1 MSNAAAHVELG
12 TKNVGVL
19 LREYAIPGIIAMTA
33 ASLYNMVD
41 SIYIGHIKDIGAY
54 AISGLAVTFPLM
66 NLSTALGTLVGVGA
80 STMISVLL
88 GQKNYTS
95 ANRVLANE
103 VALNIIIGTI
113 FAVLTLSFIEPILYF
128 FGASEN
134 TLPFA
139 KDYMSIILLGNVITH
154 LYFGL
159 NNCIRASGNPK
170 KAMNLTIFTV
180 VFNSILDPILIF
192 GLDMGIKGAA
202 IATIVSQMLALSFA
216 WKYFMDKKNILHFP
230 KGIFKLDWKI
240 AKSSLEIG
248 MGPFLMNSASSIVT
262 LFINQQLRKY
272 GGDLSLGAYGIVNR
286 ISFLFV
292 MIVMGLNQGMQPI
305 AGFNYGARQYKR
317 VKEVYKLTALWATAV
332 VTLGFVI
339 SEFLSVPTVSIFTNS
354 PVLIEKS
361 AHGLRSMNIFFPI
374 VGFQMVATNFFQ
386 CLGMVKKSIILSL
399 SRQLLLLVPMIYL
412 LPIYYGVSGVWYSFP
427 VADISSAIL
436 TLIMIAALF
445 KKLNKLNDGDDPSIL
460 GSKI

>member
-202 IATIVSQMLALSFA
+202 IATIASQMLALSFA

-339 SEFLSVPTVSIFTNS
+339 SEFLSVPTVSIFTND